1 VVRAEL
7 VSLHLNTATLT
18 LLVQLP
24 EHVFARH
31 LSASPRVV
39 GTALAE
45 QVDRYIRAE
54 HLGYYPA
61 LDYFKEHTGAV
72 DQDLLEAA
80 DHIAWFTCSQVRGE
94 IERKLRPIFA
104 SLKFQSIQSQ
114 AFTMPAV
121 RPHQPNAQQEL
132 IRHYTPDRVKLVIE
146 ASSFQKSAQQD
157 SIAKWAS
164 HLAYRWLKE
173 SFDSIE
179 ITSAQAD

>member
-1 VVRAEL
+1 M
-7 VSLHLNTATLT
+7 SIHLNKAILT

-24 EHVFARH
+24 EHVFTRH
-31 LSASPRVV
+31 LPASPVVV

-45 QVDRYIRAE
+45 QIGQYVQAE

-72 DQDLLEAA
+72 DPDLLEAA
-80 DHIAWFTCSQVRGE
+80 DHIAWFSCSQVRGE

-121 RPHQPNAQQEL
+121 RPQQPNAQQEL
-132 IRHYTPDRVKLVIE
+132 IRHYTPDRVKLVLE

-173 SFDSIE
+173 SFESIE
-179 ITSAQAD
+179 VTSAQAG

>member
-1 VVRAEL
+1 M
-7 VSLHLNTATLT
+7 SIHLNKAVLT

-24 EHVFARH
+24 EHVFTRH
-31 LSASPRVV
+31 LSASPVVV

-45 QVDRYIRAE
+45 QIGQYVQAE

-61 LDYFKEHTGAV
+61 LDYFKDHTGAV
-72 DQDLLEAA
+72 EQDLLEAA
-80 DHIAWFTCSQVRGE
+80 DHIAWFSCSQVRGE

-114 AFTMPAV
+114 AFTMPTV
-121 RPHQPNAQQEL
+121 RPQQPNAQQEL
-132 IRHYTPDRVKLVIE
+132 IRHYTPDRVKLVLE

-173 SFDSIE
+173 SFESIE
-179 ITSAQAD
+179 VTSAQAG

>member
-1 VVRAEL
+1 MRAER
-7 VSLHLNTATLT
+7 VSFHLNKATLT

-31 LSASPRVV
+31 LPASPLVV
-39 GTALAE
+39 GMALAE
-45 QVDRYIRAE
+45 QVERHIQTER
-54 HLGYYPA
+54 LGYYPA

-72 DQDLLEAA
+72 DQELLEAA

-104 SLKFQSIQSQ
+104 SLKFLSIQSQ

-132 IRHYTPDRVKLVIE
+132 IRHYTPDRVKLVLE
-146 ASSFQKSAQQD
+146 TSSFQKSAQQD
-157 SIAKWAS
+157 SNAKWAS

-173 SFDSIE
+173 SFEQIE
-179 ITSAQAD
+179 VTSAQAN